1 MCKNKRLQTA
11 SICCSEL
18 PPHPNVVQV
27 FGISTDGPQPVL
39 IMEYCA
45 GGSLGDFLFR
55 RDVNIPIERKI
66 EIVKGIARGVLH
78 LHKHNIVH
86 RDLAARNV
94 LLNQNGE
101 PKVTNFGMSRVLE
114 QKEEGKTKSGIGP
127 VCWMAPES
135 LAAMT
140 YSMKS
145 DVWSFGIVVYEIVA
159 QSEPHK
165 GEDVLEVALAIRD
178 KGLTPKIPSDCPGVL
193 RQIME
198 SCWKKDPY
206 ERPTIEAIHAILS
219 NIGNC

>member
-1 MCKNKRLQTA
+1 MTELRLMF
-11 SICCSEL
+11 EL